1 MQRMASTYWGG
12 LSETTFAARCQSVV
26 LLLLAGNSCRLR
38 RAFSKL
44 TGKRLSTGLLKDG
57 VKH

>member
-1 MQRMASTYWGG
+1 MQAS
-12 LSETTFAARCQSVV
+12 AR
-26 LLLLAGNSCRLR
+26 
-38 RAFSKL
+38 FSKL

>member
-1 MQRMASTYWGG
+1 MPVGGFVTAGREFMQAS
-12 LSETTFAARCQSVV
+12 AR
-26 LLLLAGNSCRLR
+26 
-38 RAFSKL
+38 FSKL